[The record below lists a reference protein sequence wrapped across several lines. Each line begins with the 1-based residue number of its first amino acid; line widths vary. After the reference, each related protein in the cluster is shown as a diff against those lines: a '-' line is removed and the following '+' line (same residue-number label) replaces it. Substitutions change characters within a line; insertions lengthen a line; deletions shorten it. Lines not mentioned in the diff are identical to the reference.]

1 VEANSPLDERQ
12 KSRRIGNCSP
22 YKNRKE
28 KMSKEERELRERL
41 AKTIEGRPDS
51 QRVKD
56 RFLNFVEHAPVS
68 MLCDFDEWCIR

>member
-1 VEANSPLDERQ
+1 
-12 KSRRIGNCSP
+12 
-22 YKNRKE
+22 
-28 KMSKEERELRERL
+28 MSKEERELRERL

-56 RFLNFVEHAPVS
+56 GFLNFVEHAPVS

>member
-1 VEANSPLDERQ
+1 MTRQ
-12 KSRRIGNCSP
+12 PSQKTGTVHHIKTES
-22 YKNRKE
+22 KT
-28 KMSKEERELRERL
+28 MSKEERELRERL
-41 AKTIEGRPDS
+41 AKTIEDRPDS

>member
-1 VEANSPLDERQ
+1 
-12 KSRRIGNCSP
+12 
-22 YKNRKE
+22 
-28 KMSKEERELRERL
+28 MSKEERELRERL
-41 AKTIEGRPDS
+41 AKTIKDRPDS